1 MLTGSATVVQANTP
15 SSKPIPQTHDI
26 RSHHEALALVAN
38 GLIVHPTV
46 ASTAQLLHRDDIVL
60 PPITGLPPI
69 RLGLIWRSACYN
81 ARIRALATAARSIY
95 PAKHPNPSSRPAAR
109 PHENAHRS
117 PAAPWA
123 ADLRG
128 IGRAFGT
135 RPDPSLFGVM
145 RGLQPADHRLLIAF
159 CTEHLPIAQ
168 SQRNLRS
175 GHGAGIAAT
184 RSAVVAGGQRAAD
197 GQRRSLREA
206 VAGIPGPLAQRLGEA
221 LGRLCQAPEDLGEIY
236 EVVLQVISKGGKLPA
251 YARRIEAEEAR
262 ESGRR
267 PGDSVGQGRQL
278 EALADSDRAPS
289 VALRTVT
296 G

>member
-1 MLTGSATVVQANTP
+1 
-15 SSKPIPQTHDI
+15 
-26 RSHHEALALVAN
+26 
-38 GLIVHPTV
+38 
-46 ASTAQLLHRDDIVL
+46 
-60 PPITGLPPI
+60 
-69 RLGLIWRSACYN
+69 
-81 ARIRALATAARSIY
+81 
-95 PAKHPNPSSRPAAR
+95 
-109 PHENAHRS
+109 
-117 PAAPWA
+117 
-123 ADLRG
+123 
-128 IGRAFGT
+128 
-135 RPDPSLFGVM
+135 M

-175 GHGAGIAAT
+175 GHGIGIGAT